1 MPAAPRPHRDCAAT
15 NLPDKR
21 NTGGIKRTASAVSSL
36 EPQALLGIYREL
48 VDRATTLLA
57 LPVTDPAERQL
68 LAQIQALYR
77 ERLQALSAE
86 LTAAGRTGQLPPSA
100 AGQLRQNMLE
110 AQVEALLQGHDLL
123 PWEVADEMGGYQAVC
138 RGCGL
143 SVYTSHKALYSIL
156 PDHCPRRTGPGGA
169 GSGAD

>member
-15 NLPDKR
+15 ILPDKR

-77 ERLQALSAE
+77 ERLQALYGRADGGRQPRPA
-86 LTAAGRTGQLPPSA
+86 AAGRRRAAAPEHARSPGRGPA
-100 AGQLRQNMLE
+100 AG
-110 AQVEALLQGHDLL
+110 
-123 PWEVADEMGGYQAVC
+123 P
-138 RGCGL
+138 
-143 SVYTSHKALYSIL
+143 
-156 PDHCPRRTGPGGA
+156 
-169 GSGAD
+169 